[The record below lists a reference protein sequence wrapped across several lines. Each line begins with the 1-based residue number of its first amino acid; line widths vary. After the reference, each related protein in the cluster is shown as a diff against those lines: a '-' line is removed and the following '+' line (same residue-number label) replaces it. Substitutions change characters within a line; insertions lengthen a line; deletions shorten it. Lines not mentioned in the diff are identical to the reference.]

1 MCREGTL
8 LCRQWWA
15 AAQNGRFT
23 MHARQLESDKPL
35 SQSYQRDIS
44 FIKSARGKLY
54 DEKIRNGPVYLKA
67 PLDSE
72 RSEKF

>member
-1 MCREGTL
+1 MQCWT
-8 LCRQWWA
+8 

-44 FIKSARGKLY
+44 FIKSARGKLS

-72 RSEKF
+72 RGEKI

>member
-1 MCREGTL
+1 M
-8 LCRQWWA
+8 QWWA

-54 DEKIRNGPVYLKA
+54 DEKNPQRTRLPQST
-67 PLDSE
+67 P
-72 RSEKF
+72 RF

>member
-1 MCREGTL
+1 
-8 LCRQWWA
+8 
-15 AAQNGRFT
+15 